1 MDTPKN
7 YIPALRFKWLTPIYD
22 PVLKWGMREETFKRK
37 LIEQAQIKPG
47 NRVLDLGCG
56 TGTLT
61 IMLKQSVPQAY
72 LTGLD
77 GDAEVLA
84 IAQSKAN
91 QAGAEIKWEA
101 GLSYELPYLDNSFDA
116 VVSCLVTHHLNAAD
130 KLRTFQEV
138 LRVLQPGGRFHI
150 ADFGEPHSTGMWLA
164 SLAMRH
170 VEETK
175 DNLDGKLPGMLLK
188 AGFEHVEEVGHLTSV
203 FGPLTLLR
211 AEKSQTRSR

>member
-1 MDTPKN
+1 METPKN

-22 PVLKWGMREETFKRK
+22 PVLKWGMREDTFKRK

-61 IMLKQSVPQAY
+61 IMLKQSAPQANIA
-72 LTGLD
+72 GLD
-77 GDAEVLA
+77 GDPEVLA

-91 QAGAEIKWEA
+91 QVGAEIKWET
-101 GLSYELPYLDNSFDA
+101 GLSYDLPYLDNSFNV
-116 VVSCLVTHHLNAAD
+116 VVSCLVMHHLSTAD

-138 LRVLQPGGRFHI
+138 LRVLRPGGRFHI

-175 DNLDGKLPGMLLK
+175 DNFDGKLPAMLLK
-188 AGFEHVEEVGHLTSV
+188 AGFGQVEEVLHLTSV
-203 FGPLTLLR
+203 FGPLTLYR
-211 AEKSQTRSR
+211 AVKSQTRPG